1 MTNNV
6 VVDVHH
12 TTTTMNRSATSTD
25 SETYQQ
31 CNYQQFQMLVHSV
44 VNPLNST
51 FTFISNTT
59 GECNY
64 FSFV

>member
-12 TTTTMNRSATSTD
+12 TTTAAMNRSTTAAD

-51 FTFISNTT
+51 SIIK
-59 GECNY
+59 
-64 FSFV
+64 